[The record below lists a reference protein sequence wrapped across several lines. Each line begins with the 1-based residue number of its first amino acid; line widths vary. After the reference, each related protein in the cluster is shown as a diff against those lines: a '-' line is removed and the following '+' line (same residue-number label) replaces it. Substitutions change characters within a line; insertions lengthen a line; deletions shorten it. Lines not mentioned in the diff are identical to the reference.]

1 MSKQVN
7 VLMHPRMKGILN
19 NLAQQKNCSVP
30 DVIREA
36 IEEYLE
42 KKGINTNQSNCDRT
56 SFNCLELLKLV
67 VRIMRLIRIPRSLAV
82 WH

>member
-1 MSKQVN
+1 MSRPGGNPDFGVKYRFDYGRDKPLSKQVN
-7 VLMHPRMKGILN
+7 VLMHPRMKGILK

-42 KKGINTNQSNCDRT
+42 KKGINTN
-56 SFNCLELLKLV
+56 
-67 VRIMRLIRIPRSLAV
+67 
-82 WH
+82 